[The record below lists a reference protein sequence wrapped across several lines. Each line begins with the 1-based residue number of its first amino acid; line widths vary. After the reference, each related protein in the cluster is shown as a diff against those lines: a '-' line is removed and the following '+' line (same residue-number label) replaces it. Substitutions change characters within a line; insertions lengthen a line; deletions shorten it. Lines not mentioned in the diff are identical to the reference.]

1 MARSLN
7 RRTCQRAPP
16 PSLPL
21 FIYIYYSLLSLLL
34 FLHHP
39 IPVSTFSSASPSSP
53 SASPAS
59 RLPPTFDP
67 LASFHRDPVVLH
79 DWSDRLTPYQDA
91 WDIQHRLVEAKLA
104 SLSSTVTSSSS
115 SMNSVQAS
123 PDRLLLLQHPPTYTL
138 GTGSTPTNLLFD
150 PSDPSTAPAALFK
163 TERGGEATWHG
174 PGQLVAYPLLDL
186 KHYRQDLH
194 WYLRALEEVVI
205 QTLAPLGIEGGREE
219 GLTGVWV
226 EGHKVAAVGVKVK
239 RWVTMHGVALNVD
252 PSMDYFKHIVPCG
265 IGDRPVG
272 SVMNFWKGESGKEVI
287 TVEEVAL
294 LMKRAF
300 EDVFGVVL
308 VDAEHSGEEN

>member
-1 MARSLN
+1 
-7 RRTCQRAPP
+7 
-16 PSLPL
+16 
-21 FIYIYYSLLSLLL
+21 
-34 FLHHP
+34 
-39 IPVSTFSSASPSSP
+39 
-53 SASPAS
+53 
-59 RLPPTFDP
+59 
-67 LASFHRDPVVLH
+67 LH

>member
-1 MARSLN
+1 
-7 RRTCQRAPP
+7 
-16 PSLPL
+16 
-21 FIYIYYSLLSLLL
+21 
-34 FLHHP
+34 
-39 IPVSTFSSASPSSP
+39 
-53 SASPAS
+53 
-59 RLPPTFDP
+59 
-67 LASFHRDPVVLH
+67 
-79 DWSDRLTPYQDA
+79 
-91 WDIQHRLVEAKLA
+91 
-104 SLSSTVTSSSS
+104 
-115 SMNSVQAS
+115 MNSVQAS